1 MRKTTLALA
10 LALAAACGQAKAAI
24 FTFDAFLD
32 GASEAPPNGSPATGY
47 GRIQFND
54 VAHTMLVQVNFAD
67 LLGPNIAAHLHA
79 PTTDPFT
86 GTAPVATV
94 TPTFTGFPSGTTSG
108 NYAHLFDM
116 TLASSY
122 RAGYLAGFGGST
134 AAAEAALLDAAK
146 AGKSYLNIHSTVFT
160 GGEIRGFLVAGVPEP
175 GTWAL
180 MLAGFG
186 LAGTALRSRRRSLV
200 N

>member
-1 MRKTTLALA
+1 MRRTTLALA
-10 LALAAACGQAKAAI
+10 LALAAICGQAKATTY
-24 FTFDAFLD
+24 FFDALLS
-32 GASEAPPNGSPATGY
+32 GANEAPPNGSPATGF
-47 GRIQFND
+47 GRIIFD
-54 VAHTMLVQVNFAD
+54 DTAHTMYVGVSFSD

-108 NYAHLFDM
+108 SYAHLFDM

-134 AAAEAALLDAAK
+134 AAAEAALLGAAK
-146 AGKSYLNIHSTVFT
+146 AGKSYLNIHSSVVT

-175 GTWAL
+175 GSWAL
-180 MLAGFG
+180 MIAGFG
-186 LAGTALRSRRRSLV
+186 MTGMALRSRRRSVV